1 MWLNLA
7 MTARLLCC
15 VVLLAAAASAQE
27 QRVFYYPKPVARTV
41 YEAPMQPITRLD
53 DLKAKNAGRTNWR
66 EKVIDDGNSLAY
78 MIREAPGSRYERRL
92 YADSPAWWAVLEGR
106 IRFEIEKPEGGFE
119 EIEATKGSYVFVPE
133 RMLHSLEVV
142 GDEPAIR
149 FEVTLYAATPV
160 FEQKPTDAA
169 ETSIEYIP
177 VRLST
182 GPNPLDVVPPS
193 GEPWPSHVNVYELA
207 KENEDRARWSRPAM
221 RKNRVRGNF
230 ICGQAAV
237 ERPIEPGYRGHF
249 HSDFAEFWVVMLGE
263 LRWIFEGDVET
274 AVYAKQGDIVYAA
287 PKTFHIPQFWG
298 GDGLNCR
305 LTSSTFPSA
314 NHLFDTEDQ

>member
-1 MWLNLA
+1 MHVRFILCAALA
-7 MTARLLCC
+7 IP
-15 VVLLAAAASAQE
+15 AAVAQE
-27 QRVFYYPKPVARTV
+27 QRVFYYPKPVRASE
-41 YEAPMQPITRLD
+41 YQPPMKPVTRLN
-53 DLKAKNAGRTNWR
+53 DLKAVNAGRTNWR

-92 YADSPAWWAVLEGR
+92 YPDSPAWWAVLEGR

-119 EIEATKGSYVFVPE
+119 TFEATRGSYVFAPE
-133 RMLHSLEVV
+133 RLLHSLEVV
-142 GDEPAIR
+142 GEEPAIR

-160 FEQKPTDAA
+160 FEQKPIDVQDA
-169 ETSIEYIP
+169 SIEYIP
-177 VRLST
+177 VRLSE
-182 GPNPLDVVPPS
+182 GPNPLDVPPPD
-193 GEPWPSHVNVYELA
+193 GKPWPRHVNIYELA
-207 KENEDRARWSRPAM
+207 KENEGKPRWSRPAM

-230 ICGQAAV
+230 ICGQASA
-237 ERPIEPGYRGHF
+237 ERPLEAGYRGHF

-263 LRWIFEGDVET
+263 LRWIFDGDVEN

-298 GDGLNCR
+298 RDGLNCR

-314 NHLFDTEDQ
+314 NHIFDTDAP